1 MALAQW
7 TDTQVL
13 NQLISGAQ
21 WSGSTITYA
30 FPTTSAG
37 IYTGGGEGGGFRAFN
52 TTQKQAASL
61 AITLWDDLISPDFQ
75 EIAGGSHYTQSNL
88 EFGMSTTGVGYAHA
102 YFPSVGSVWFN
113 PNYTSGTSNL
123 VSPAVGQ
130 HGFLTYMHEIGHALG
145 LEHMGEYNG
154 SDTSGPSSYQDSTVY
169 SIMSYYGPSWGTGSA
184 NGEGLV
190 AWADWVGSDGKRYSP
205 QTPML
210 NDIMAIQSIYGVETT
225 TRTGNTVY
233 GFNSNIGGDLASIYN
248 FSINKNPIL
257 SIFDSGGIDTL
268 DLSGW
273 STPSTINLAPGSY
286 SSANSMTFNIGIART
301 ADIENAIG
309 GAGADRITGNALA
322 NTLIGGAGNDV
333 LLGLGGDDTLN
344 GGTGNDT
351 IDGGAGFDYVIFDA
365 VWDALTV
372 AYDSATMTFTF
383 SGTGIGTDR
392 IVNVERFTD
401 ASDVTRNASDLM
413 GTGEGP
419 GADTGG
425 KPDTGAA
432 EDDTVAVASITANT
446 TSVKEGNLGSAA
458 PRTVTFAI
466 RLDAASAE
474 VETVTW
480 SLGAGSKA
488 SASDFV
494 GPVSGVVTFE
504 AGETEATVTLR
515 ISGDRTRESHESF
528 SVVLSDPSSG
538 LDIGTGAAAATI
550 LNDDGY
556 VIRGTSKANSLKG
569 SGLGDKISGLGGDD
583 RIYAKSG
590 DDYID
595 GGSGRD
601 RMYGGGG
608 DDIYVV
614 DNRYDRA
621 YENSSAGTDTVYS
634 KLTTYKLGANIE
646 NLKYTGSSTKSFTGT
661 GNSLDNTIQGRSGN
675 DYLDGGAGSD
685 TLWGGA
691 GRDSFIFRSALGP
704 NNIDTIKDFNTADDT
719 VRLENGVFSGLGSQ
733 TGRLSADMFAVG
745 TAAGDANDRIL
756 FDDQTGALYYD
767 PDGSGA
773 AAAVQF
779 AVLDLNRLSGTLSAS
794 DFLVI

>member
-1 MALAQW
+1 MTEGLPHVPVLLDEVLAALAPIPDAAIVDG
-7 TDTQVL
+7 TF
-13 NQLISGAQ
+13 GAGGYSRALLQ
-21 WSGSTITYA
+21 AGAARVVGIDRD
-30 FPTTSAG
+30 PTAVPRAEALGAEHPGRFVFSAG
-37 IYTGGGEGGGFRAFN
+37 TFSDLDAHAAAAGLAAVDGVVLDIGVSSMQLDEAERGFSFRADGPLDMRMSLDGPS
-52 TTQKQAASL
+52 AA
-61 AITLWDDLISPDFQ
+61 DFLNAADWR
-75 EIAGGSHYTQSNL
+75 EIARVL
-88 EFGMSTTGVGYAHA
+88 
-102 YFPSVGSVWFN
+102 SVYGEERQAGRIARAIVARRDGR
-113 PNYTSGTSNL
+113 PLARTS
-123 VSPAVGQ
+123 
-130 HGFLTYMHEIGHALG
+130 
-145 LEHMGEYNG
+145 
-154 SDTSGPSSYQDSTVY
+154 D
-169 SIMSYYGPSWGTGSA
+169 
-184 NGEGLV
+184 LV
-190 AWADWVGSDGKRYSP
+190 AAIESVLGGKRFGEVHPATRSF
-205 QTPML
+205 Q
-210 NDIMAIQSIYGVETT
+210 AIRIHVNREL
-225 TRTGNTVY
+225 
-233 GFNSNIGGDLASIYN
+233 DELADA
-248 FSINKNPIL
+248 L
-257 SIFDSGGIDTL
+257 AAAERV
-268 DLSGW
+268 
-273 STPSTINLAPGSY
+273 LAPG
-286 SSANSMTFNIGIART
+286 GR
-301 ADIENAIG
+301 
-309 GAGADRITGNALA
+309 LA
-322 NTLIGGAGNDV
+322 VVSFHSLE
-333 LLGLGGDDTLN
+333 
-344 GGTGNDT
+344 
-351 IDGGAGFDYVIFDA
+351 
-365 VWDALTV
+365 
-372 AYDSATMTFTF
+372 
-383 SGTGIGTDR
+383 DR
-392 IVNVERFTD
+392 IVKRFLADRARTT
-401 ASDVTRNASDLM
+401 AQGSRHLPETAVPPATFRI
-413 GTGEGP
+413 P
-419 GADTGG
+419 G
-425 KPDTGAA
+425 
-432 EDDTVAVASITANT
+432 
-446 TSVKEGNLGSAA
+446 
-458 PRTVTFAI
+458 RQ
-466 RLDAASAE
+466 
-474 VETVTW
+474 
-480 SLGAGSKA
+480 
-488 SASDFV
+488 
-494 GPVSGVVTFE
+494 PVE